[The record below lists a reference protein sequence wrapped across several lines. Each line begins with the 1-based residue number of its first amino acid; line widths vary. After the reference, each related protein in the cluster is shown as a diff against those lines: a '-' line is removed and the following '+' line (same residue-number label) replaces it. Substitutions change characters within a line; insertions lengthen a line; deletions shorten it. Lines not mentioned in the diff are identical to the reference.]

1 MTAGER
7 GQWRPTSTLPEVSAA
22 THSLIVGHEIP
33 DITFDRSTCAVC
45 HEGWEAAGWALIA
58 TRPAESVATHNARPR
73 QATANCWSGSGWLS
87 AQRGWRVAGFVL
99 RQTPPEPTASPLPA
113 TATHSRRDPQEIASR
128 DVLISSLV
136 DAGPVGAVDA

>member
-7 GQWRPTSTLPEVSAA
+7 GQRRPTSTLPEVSAA

-45 HEGWEAAGWALIA
+45 HEGWAPAGRSLMA
-58 TRPAESVATHNARPR
+58 TSPAESVATHSPRPR
-73 QATANCWSGSGWLS
+73 HATANCWLGSGWVS
-87 AQRGWRVAGFVL
+87 AQRGRRVAGSVL
-99 RQTPPEPTASPLPA
+99 RQMPPEPTASPLPA
-113 TATHSRRDPQEIASR
+113 TATHTERDPQEIASS

-136 DAGPVGAVDA
+136 DAGPVGAVEA